1 MIRTL
6 LIVILVLASSDSFA
20 QRIIRSSV
28 GTLGSSY
35 NGGLSVVSG
44 SPTSSPVIQN
54 KNSSTGISIQTRPF
68 INLKPSWGDSK
79 IEVSI
84 YPNPSADV
92 VFIETTAEYTSVKV
106 TDVSGRLC
114 YEGIEPKL
122 SLGHLMTGVYTIE
135 ISMPNNGTYSQKLI
149 INK

>member
-1 MIRTL
+1 
-6 LIVILVLASSDSFA
+6 
-20 QRIIRSSV
+20 V

-68 INLKPSWGDSK
+68 INLKPSWGVSK

-92 VFIETTAEYTSVKV
+92 VFIETTAEFTSVKV

-114 YEGIEPKL
+114 YDGIEPKL
-122 SLGHLMTGVYTIE
+122 SLGHLMSGVYTIE
-135 ISMPNNGTYSQKLI
+135 ISLPNNGTYSQKLI
-149 INK
+149 LNK

>member
-1 MIRTL
+1 MIRTI
-6 LIVILVLASSDSFA
+6 LIVILVLASSDLFA
-20 QRIIRSSV
+20 QRIIRSSL
-28 GTLGSSY
+28 GTIGSSY
-35 NGGLSVVSG
+35 KGGISMVSG
-44 SPTSSPVIQN
+44 SPILSPVIQHR
-54 KNSSTGISIQTRPF
+54 NSSTGISIQTRPF
-68 INLKPSWGDSK
+68 INLKPSWGGSK

-92 VFIETTAEYTSVKV
+92 VFIKTTVEYTSVKV

-114 YEGIEPKL
+114 YEGIESKL
-122 SLGHLMTGVYTIE
+122 SLGHLMSGVYTIE

>member
-1 MIRTL
+1 MIRTIV
-6 LIVILVLASSDSFA
+6 IVILVLASSDLFA

-28 GTLGSSY
+28 GSLGSSY
-35 NGGLSVVSG
+35 KGGISMLSG
-44 SPTSSPVIQN
+44 SPISSPVIQHRN
-54 KNSSTGISIQTRPF
+54 TSIGISIQTRPF
-68 INLKPSWGDSK
+68 INLKPSWGGSK

>member
-6 LIVILVLASSDSFA
+6 LIVILVLASSDLFA
-20 QRIIRSSV
+20 QRIIRSSL

-35 NGGLSVVSG
+35 KGGISMVSG
-44 SPTSSPVIQN
+44 SPISSPVIQHRN
-54 KNSSTGISIQTRPF
+54 TSTGISIQTRPF
-68 INLKPSWGDSK
+68 INLKTSWGISK

-92 VFIETTAEYTSVKV
+92 VFIKTTAEYTSVKV

-114 YEGIEPKL
+114 YEGIESKL
-122 SLGHLMTGVYTIE
+122 SLGHLMSGVYTIE

>member
-1 MIRTL
+1 
-6 LIVILVLASSDSFA
+6 
-20 QRIIRSSV
+20 V

-35 NGGLSVVSG
+35 KGGISMVSG
-44 SPTSSPVIQN
+44 SPISSPVIQN
-54 KNSSTGISIQTRPF
+54 RNSSTGISIQTRPF
-68 INLKPSWGDSK
+68 INLKTSWGISK

-92 VFIETTAEYTSVKV
+92 VFIKTTAEYTSVKV

-114 YEGIEPKL
+114 YEGIESKL
-122 SLGHLMTGVYTIE
+122 SLGHLMSGVYTIE